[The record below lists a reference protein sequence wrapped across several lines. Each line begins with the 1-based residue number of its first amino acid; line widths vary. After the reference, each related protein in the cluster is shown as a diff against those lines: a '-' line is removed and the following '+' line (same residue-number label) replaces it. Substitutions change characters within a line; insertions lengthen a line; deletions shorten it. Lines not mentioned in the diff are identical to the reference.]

1 MNKDGG
7 FSSKLGNNES
17 LVALAAAV
25 VVVAPVAAV
34 VVVVDVA
41 AVLLEQGNDD
51 GRVFPLFRKLKIE
64 IFLAT
69 LKIFVN

>member
-1 MNKDGG
+1 M
-7 FSSKLGNNES
+7 GNNES
-17 LVALAAAV
+17 LVALAAVV

-34 VVVVDVA
+34 VVVVDVDVA
-41 AVLLEQGNDD
+41 AVPLEQGNDD

>member
-17 LVALAAAV
+17 LVALAAVV
-25 VVVAPVAAV
+25 VVVAPV
-34 VVVVDVA
+34 VDVA
-41 AVLLEQGNDD
+41 EFVAVVAVPLEQGNDD

-64 IFLAT
+64 NFWRR
-69 LKIFVN
+69 